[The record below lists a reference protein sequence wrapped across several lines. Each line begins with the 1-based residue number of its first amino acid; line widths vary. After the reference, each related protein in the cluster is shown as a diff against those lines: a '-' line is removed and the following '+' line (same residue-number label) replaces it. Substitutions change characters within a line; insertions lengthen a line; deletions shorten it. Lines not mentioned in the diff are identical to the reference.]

1 MLRPI
6 TLLRVRTFPCDRCLF
21 SHVSTGVR
29 AMKAKLDTIDV
40 LQHLSEHTLIK
51 ENQAPPCVPSTV
63 PPQNTH
69 REAAE
74 ALFKN

>member
-1 MLRPI
+1 
-6 TLLRVRTFPCDRCLF
+6 
-21 SHVSTGVR
+21 VSTGVR